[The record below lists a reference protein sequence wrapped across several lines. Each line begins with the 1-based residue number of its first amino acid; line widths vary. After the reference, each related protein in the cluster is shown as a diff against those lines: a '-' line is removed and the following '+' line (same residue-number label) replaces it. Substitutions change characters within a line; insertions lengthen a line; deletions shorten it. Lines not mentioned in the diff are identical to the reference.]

1 MSQSLSARDG
11 GASGSHLGDE
21 TLSAYLDGEL
31 DTHEVPPAA
40 SHLERCPSCRER
52 LGSLSRAAESVGRP
66 VRPVASSTRQLQLER
81 ALGGSTRLHLRDS
94 VGRNRRRLV
103 VARWAAAL
111 VMVAGGSAS
120 LWHFRSDLSGRSGPT
135 ASQTSA
141 RAAREKALP
150 PALGNL
156 PVAVAP
162 ALQLRAL
169 LGLPYTGCAPPLAR
183 TAPPRS
189 GTLYDAS
196 ASASSGAPRCARISA
211 PLASIDRASGAR
223 VLGGAAGPLVS
234 LVLSVPASSVRSA
247 RSLLLGHADLPV
259 AVVVGDEVVGYLS
272 AVQASGGITIARVP
286 ATVAR
291 ELAAEIMGS

>member
-141 RAAREKALP
+141 RAGPGEGATPGSREFAGRRGAGAAAASSPGAAVHRLRSPARSYGAAEVRDALRRIRVGVVGSTPLRPHQRPARKHRPCKWRACPRWRRRATCVIGPVGSGVLGPKREVSP
-150 PALGNL
+150 PRPRRPAGRGRRRGRSGRL
-156 PVAVAP
+156 PVGGP
-162 ALQLRAL
+162 
-169 LGLPYTGCAPPLAR
+169 GFG
-183 TAPPRS
+183 
-189 GTLYDAS
+189 GHH
-196 ASASSGAPRCARISA
+196 
-211 PLASIDRASGAR
+211 DRPGAR
-223 VLGGAAGPLVS
+223 HGRP
-234 LVLSVPASSVRSA
+234 RA
-247 RSLLLGHADLPV
+247 RSRNHG
-259 AVVVGDEVVGYLS
+259 
-272 AVQASGGITIARVP
+272 
-286 ATVAR
+286 
-291 ELAAEIMGS
+291 